1 MDVTCVNSEFG
12 DLAAGND
19 GTAVDLGDHV
29 GRIADDGA
37 DFFAFLKVKLAI
49 DERLCAQFFDDF
61 DKRLDDGVGRSGDK
75 ALFFVEIFGTDAQR
89 DGLSGIC
96 ILFDVADA
104 RLNRLGQEDLIV
116 DKFDWL
122 AYNGNSPKAKFFITR
137 LLFIGH
143 DKRGEKMKL
152 QDLASVR
159 SGLVLS
165 RKQAK
170 EPSEYRYPLINLRC
184 IQQEGTIQLK
194 EADIYEAKEPL
205 KEEYLSQSG
214 DIIVRL
220 TAPYTAVLIDETTSG
235 MVVSSNFVVIRVED
249 KNLLPE
255 YLFWLLN
262 TEKIKRKI
270 YENAT
275 SNMLG
280 AVNARFLADFE
291 LALLSVEDQRKI
303 SQFNL
308 LAKRERQLLRMLA
321 DEKEKY
327 YAGVLNQAYKRAKKG
342 K

>member
-1 MDVTCVNSEFG
+1 MTM
-12 DLAAGND
+12 
-19 GTAVDLGDHV
+19 T
-29 GRIADDGA
+29 
-37 DFFAFLKVKLAI
+37 
-49 DERLCAQFFDDF
+49 
-61 DKRLDDGVGRSGDK
+61 
-75 ALFFVEIFGTDAQR
+75 IF
-89 DGLSGIC
+89 
-96 ILFDVADA
+96 
-104 RLNRLGQEDLIV
+104 IV

-122 AYNGNSPKAKFFITR
+122 AYNESNSREKFFKMN
-137 LLFIGH
+137 LLFIGR
-143 DKRGEKMKL
+143 DKRGGRMKL

-235 MVVSSNFVVIRVED
+235 MVVSSNFVVFRVED
-249 KNLLPE
+249 KSLLPE

-291 LALLSVEDQRKI
+291 LVLLSVEDQRKI
-303 SQFNL
+303 SQLNL

-327 YAGVLNQAYKRAKKG
+327 YAGVLNQAYKSAKKG

>member
-1 MDVTCVNSEFG
+1 MT
-12 DLAAGND
+12 
-19 GTAVDLGDHV
+19 
-29 GRIADDGA
+29 I
-37 DFFAFLKVKLAI
+37 FA
-49 DERLCAQFFDDF
+49 
-61 DKRLDDGVGRSGDK
+61 
-75 ALFFVEIFGTDAQR
+75 
-89 DGLSGIC
+89 
-96 ILFDVADA
+96 
-104 RLNRLGQEDLIV
+104 V

-122 AYNGNSPKAKFFITR
+122 AYNGNSSKTNFFKMR
-137 LLFIGH
+137 MLFIDH
-143 DKRGEKMKL
+143 DKRGERMKL

-184 IQQEGTIQLK
+184 IQQEGTIQLN

-220 TAPYTAVLIDETTSG
+220 TAPYTAVLIDKTTSG
-235 MVVSSNFVVIRVED
+235 MVVSSNFVVIRVVD
-249 KNLLPE
+249 KGLLPE
-255 YLFWLLN
+255 YLFWMLN

-291 LALLSVEDQRKI
+291 LSILSVEDQRKI
-303 SQFNL
+303 AQFNL
-308 LAKRERQLLRMLA
+308 MTKRERQLLRMLA
-321 DEKEKY
+321 DEKQKY

>member
-1 MDVTCVNSEFG
+1 MTTEQTSNVIFV
-12 DLAAGND
+12 
-19 GTAVDLGDHV
+19 
-29 GRIADDGA
+29 
-37 DFFAFLKVKLAI
+37 
-49 DERLCAQFFDDF
+49 
-61 DKRLDDGVGRSGDK
+61 RS
-75 ALFFVEIFGTDAQR
+75 F
-89 DGLSGIC
+89 IC
-96 ILFDVADA
+96 ESPHIS
-104 RLNRLGQEDLIV
+104 I
-116 DKFDWL
+116 
-122 AYNGNSPKAKFFITR
+122 AYNADIISTSIRHCNKEPSRRKRQTYKLFSHHDNLLLTRENGLVYNENSSSERYFFR
-137 LLFIGH
+137 KLLLFIDR
-143 DKRGEKMKL
+143 DKRGGRMKL

-249 KNLLPE
+249 KSLLPE

-275 SNMLG
+275 SNMLS
-280 AVNARFLADFE
+280 AVKARFLADFE
-291 LALLSVEDQRKI
+291 LVLLSEEDQCKI

-321 DEKEKY
+321 EEKEKY

>member
-1 MDVTCVNSEFG
+1 
-12 DLAAGND
+12 
-19 GTAVDLGDHV
+19 
-29 GRIADDGA
+29 
-37 DFFAFLKVKLAI
+37 
-49 DERLCAQFFDDF
+49 
-61 DKRLDDGVGRSGDK
+61 
-75 ALFFVEIFGTDAQR
+75 
-89 DGLSGIC
+89 
-96 ILFDVADA
+96 
-104 RLNRLGQEDLIV
+104 
-116 DKFDWL
+116 
-122 AYNGNSPKAKFFITR
+122 
-137 LLFIGH
+137 
-143 DKRGEKMKL
+143 MKL
-152 QDLASVR
+152 HDLASVR

-170 EPSEYRYPLINLRC
+170 ESSEYRYPLINLRC
-184 IQQEGTIQLK
+184 VQQDGTIQLN
-194 EADIYEAKEPL
+194 EADIYEAKEAV

-235 MVVSSNFVVIRVED
+235 MVISSNFVVIRVED
-249 KNLLPE
+249 KCLLPE

-308 LAKRERQLLRMLA
+308 LSKRERQLLRALA

-327 YAGVLNQAYKRAKKG
+327 YTGVLNRAYKRAKKG

>member
-1 MDVTCVNSEFG
+1 MTTEQTSNVIFVRSFICESP
-12 DLAAGND
+12 
-19 GTAVDLGDHV
+19 
-29 GRIADDGA
+29 RIS
-37 DFFAFLKVKLAI
+37 I
-49 DERLCAQFFDDF
+49 
-61 DKRLDDGVGRSGDK
+61 
-75 ALFFVEIFGTDAQR
+75 
-89 DGLSGIC
+89 
-96 ILFDVADA
+96 
-104 RLNRLGQEDLIV
+104 
-116 DKFDWL
+116 
-122 AYNGNSPKAKFFITR
+122 AYNADIISTSIRHCNKEPSRRKRQTYKLFSHHDNLLLTRENGLVYNENSSSESNFFR
-137 LLFIGH
+137 KLLLFIDR
-143 DKRGEKMKL
+143 DKRGGRMKL

-249 KNLLPE
+249 KGLLPE

-291 LALLSVEDQRKI
+291 LVLLSEEDQCKI

-321 DEKEKY
+321 EEKEKY

>member
-1 MDVTCVNSEFG
+1 
-12 DLAAGND
+12 
-19 GTAVDLGDHV
+19 
-29 GRIADDGA
+29 
-37 DFFAFLKVKLAI
+37 
-49 DERLCAQFFDDF
+49 
-61 DKRLDDGVGRSGDK
+61 
-75 ALFFVEIFGTDAQR
+75 
-89 DGLSGIC
+89 
-96 ILFDVADA
+96 
-104 RLNRLGQEDLIV
+104 
-116 DKFDWL
+116 
-122 AYNGNSPKAKFFITR
+122 
-137 LLFIGH
+137 
-143 DKRGEKMKL
+143 MKL

-249 KNLLPE
+249 KSLLPE

-280 AVNARFLADFE
+280 AVKARFLADFE
-291 LALLSVEDQRKI
+291 LVLLSEEDQCKI

-308 LAKRERQLLRMLA
+308 LAKRERQLLMMLA
-321 DEKEKY
+321 E
-327 YAGVLNQAYKRAKKG
+327 
-342 K
+342 

>member
-1 MDVTCVNSEFG
+1 
-12 DLAAGND
+12 
-19 GTAVDLGDHV
+19 
-29 GRIADDGA
+29 
-37 DFFAFLKVKLAI
+37 
-49 DERLCAQFFDDF
+49 
-61 DKRLDDGVGRSGDK
+61 
-75 ALFFVEIFGTDAQR
+75 
-89 DGLSGIC
+89 
-96 ILFDVADA
+96 
-104 RLNRLGQEDLIV
+104 
-116 DKFDWL
+116 
-122 AYNGNSPKAKFFITR
+122 
-137 LLFIGH
+137 
-143 DKRGEKMKL
+143 MKL

-170 EPSEYRYPLINLRC
+170 EPSECRYPLINLRC
-184 IQQEGTIQLK
+184 IQQDGTIQLN
-194 EADIYEAKEPL
+194 EVDIYEAKEPL
-205 KEEYLSQSG
+205 KGEYLSQSG

-249 KNLLPE
+249 KSLLPE

-270 YENAT
+270 FENAT

-280 AVNARFLADFE
+280 AADFE
-291 LALLSVEDQRKI
+291 LALLSLEDQRKI

-308 LAKRERQLLRMLA
+308 LAKRERQLLRTLA

-327 YAGVLNQAYKRAKKG
+327 YTGVLNRAYKRAKKG

>member
-1 MDVTCVNSEFG
+1 MKMLDEEQLEETLSPSFSIRREWTANLYAEKSESYFYAMTNS
-12 DLAAGND
+12 
-19 GTAVDLGDHV
+19 
-29 GRIADDGA
+29 
-37 DFFAFLKVKLAI
+37 FLTRKDSLV
-49 DERLCAQFFDDF
+49 
-61 DKRLDDGVGRSGDK
+61 
-75 ALFFVEIFGTDAQR
+75 
-89 DGLSGIC
+89 
-96 ILFDVADA
+96 
-104 RLNRLGQEDLIV
+104 
-116 DKFDWL
+116 
-122 AYNGNSPKAKFFITR
+122 YNGNNSSGVNFFR
-137 LLFIGH
+137 KLLLFINH
-143 DKRGEKMKL
+143 DKRGERMKL

-249 KNLLPE
+249 KSLLPE

-303 SQFNL
+303 AQFNL

>member
-1 MDVTCVNSEFG
+1 MTTEQTSNVIFVRSFICESP
-12 DLAAGND
+12 
-19 GTAVDLGDHV
+19 
-29 GRIADDGA
+29 RIS
-37 DFFAFLKVKLAI
+37 I
-49 DERLCAQFFDDF
+49 
-61 DKRLDDGVGRSGDK
+61 
-75 ALFFVEIFGTDAQR
+75 
-89 DGLSGIC
+89 
-96 ILFDVADA
+96 
-104 RLNRLGQEDLIV
+104 
-116 DKFDWL
+116 
-122 AYNGNSPKAKFFITR
+122 AYNADILSTSIRHCIKEPSRRKRQTYKLFSHHDNLLLTRENGLVYNENSSSERNFFR
-137 LLFIGH
+137 KLLLFIDR
-143 DKRGEKMKL
+143 DKRGGRMKL

-170 EPSEYRYPLINLRC
+170 EASEYRYPLINLRC

-249 KNLLPE
+249 KSLLPE

-280 AVNARFLADFE
+280 AVKARFLADFE
-291 LALLSVEDQRKI
+291 LVLLSEEDQCKI

-321 DEKEKY
+321 EEKEKY

>member
-1 MDVTCVNSEFG
+1 
-12 DLAAGND
+12 
-19 GTAVDLGDHV
+19 
-29 GRIADDGA
+29 
-37 DFFAFLKVKLAI
+37 
-49 DERLCAQFFDDF
+49 
-61 DKRLDDGVGRSGDK
+61 
-75 ALFFVEIFGTDAQR
+75 
-89 DGLSGIC
+89 
-96 ILFDVADA
+96 
-104 RLNRLGQEDLIV
+104 
-116 DKFDWL
+116 
-122 AYNGNSPKAKFFITR
+122 
-137 LLFIGH
+137 
-143 DKRGEKMKL
+143 MKL

-205 KEEYLSQSG
+205 KEEYLSQNG

-249 KNLLPE
+249 KSL
-255 YLFWLLN
+255 LLN

-291 LALLSVEDQRKI
+291 LVLLSVEDQRKI

-308 LAKRERQLLRMLA
+308 LAKRERQLLRMLVE
-321 DEKEKY
+321 EKEKY